1 MEQKSIK
8 LNAILNVMKT
18 VFSLIFP
25 LITFPYVTRM
35 LQVEAMGK
43 YDFSGS
49 IISYFTLLAALGIN
63 IYAVREGS
71 KYKNDKEKIN
81 QFASEIFSI
90 NVYSTIASYILLF
103 ICLIFIQKL
112 HGYTV
117 IILIFSLQL
126 LLATMSVTWVY
137 NIFEDFGY
145 ITMVTLAMQFIAL
158 ILMFL
163 LVHNSN
169 DLYKYVAI
177 SVVSTNGSGLFMYF
191 HAKKYVNLRFIKK
204 PPLKH
209 LKPILIVFSTS
220 LASTIYVSSDTTIL
234 GWVAD
239 DYRVGIYGTAA
250 KIYKIVKQMLNAI
263 IAVVIPRFAY
273 YIGLQKKDQII
284 QLGQKLIDYMIAI
297 CLPAMVGLYCM
308 SKPIVKVCAGESFG
322 QAYLSLQLLSVALI
336 FAVFAN
342 FILVPMYMENA
353 AAATT
358 IVAEI
363 CVCGISAYESTKLIK
378 ISCTVRNLVTSV
390 IGCICIAIW
399 CHFVQ
404 LYIHN
409 QILVLCV
416 GIIVAGGI
424 YGIVLLIFKNT
435 IAWEVVNRFV
445 KRK

>member
-1 MEQKSIK
+1 M
-8 LNAILNVMKT
+8 
-18 VFSLIFP
+18 
-25 LITFPYVTRM
+25 
-35 LQVEAMGK
+35 
-43 YDFSGS
+43 
-49 IISYFTLLAALGIN
+49 
-63 IYAVREGS
+63 
-71 KYKNDKEKIN
+71 
-81 QFASEIFSI
+81 
-90 NVYSTIASYILLF
+90 
-103 ICLIFIQKL
+103 
-112 HGYTV
+112 
-117 IILIFSLQL
+117 
-126 LLATMSVTWVY
+126 
-137 NIFEDFGY
+137 
-145 ITMVTLAMQFIAL
+145 
-158 ILMFL
+158 
-163 LVHNSN
+163 
-169 DLYKYVAI
+169 
-177 SVVSTNGSGLFMYF
+177 
-191 HAKKYVNLRFIKK
+191 
-204 PPLKH
+204 
-209 LKPILIVFSTS
+209 
-220 LASTIYVSSDTTIL
+220 
-234 GWVAD
+234 
-239 DYRVGIYGTAA
+239 
-250 KIYKIVKQMLNAI
+250 
-263 IAVVIPRFAY
+263 IPRFAY

-342 FILVPMYMENA
+342 FFANCVLISYKKEKTVMFATILSAVINIVLNLILVPMYMENA